1 MKTRPFSL
9 SLNSALP
16 LFIPPIDAG
25 AINIPPLVYNSEM
38 NNTVEKENKTYQ
50 SVAWAAFY
58 SLLAIFV
65 IIMAV
70 IFIPGLNKL
79 LIGDAS
85 LLLAGLIL
93 ILLGSSL
100 IIFTIKGKI
109 AKPLRYF
116 LLLTG
121 VSIIG
126 IPLCILLHNVVYGSL
141 ISLFGEN
148 FWKGGDEPFFF
159 IMALIVFPITFI
171 VGSVASIIINI
182 RQRSLA

>member
-1 MKTRPFSL
+1 M
-9 SLNSALP
+9 P

-25 AINIPPLVYNSEM
+25 AINVPPLVYNSET

-58 SLLAIFV
+58 SLLVIFV
-65 IIMAV
+65 IIVAV
-70 IFIPGLNKL
+70 ILLPGLNKL
-79 LIGDAS
+79 LIGDVS
-85 LLLAGLIL
+85 LLVTGLVL

-109 AKPLRYF
+109 AKPLRHF

-121 VSIIG
+121 ASIIG
-126 IPLCILLHNVVYGSL
+126 IPICILLHNLVYGSFIFL
-141 ISLFGEN
+141 LGEN

-182 RQRSLA
+182 RQRSLV